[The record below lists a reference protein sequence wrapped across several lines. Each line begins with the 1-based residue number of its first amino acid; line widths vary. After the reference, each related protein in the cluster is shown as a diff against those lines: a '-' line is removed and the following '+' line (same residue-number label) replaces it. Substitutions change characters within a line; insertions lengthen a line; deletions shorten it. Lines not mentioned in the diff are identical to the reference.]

1 MNLHRLL
8 QIRGFL
14 GYFARTYRW
23 GNPYMKGLHLTVDG
37 WRPGCDPDTGW
48 KTPARKRSILEQD
61 EDGDWYEVEQVDEP
75 AVAPEC
81 VPPSPRLQR
90 DLEFLE
96 ELLEGDEPVSELVR
110 AGKTSVGYLLGDA
123 SGQGF
128 GSGLFDGHGV
138 AYEAATWAPTAQ
150 AMSSN
155 WREASNLTDRVL
167 RLVREGKISGGELII
182 FTDNTTFE
190 STFYKGYS
198 SVSKELTDLI
208 FDLRR
213 AEREAGCIVHV
224 VHIAGTRMKASGI
237 DGLSRGDLY
246 EGIMKGESPL
256 KYIPLDEGA
265 VSRSQGRVRD
275 WIDSWWLNAEGA
287 PILGKKLRLLEPV
300 DWFELYDIDS
310 PRLWSPP
317 PGAMETVIELFN
329 EDRLAH
335 PSMSHVFVIPRLM
348 THLFRRS
355 LGKDADLMFEAA
367 SGSWFWPLSM
377 HEPLIVAIVLPI
389 VHVPR
394 HRGPWVLRSSELS
407 KHAAAELQSGFKH
420 PEVRGAI
427 KLHDLDC
434 PVPSLREDPERWS
447 GIVLRE
453 FLETA
458 ARDHPPLSDGL
469 LRGLL
474 HYLPERSV
482 PHPRQAG

>member
-1 MNLHRLL
+1 MRRR
-8 QIRGFL
+8 RG
-14 GYFARTYRW
+14 
-23 GNPYMKGLHLTVDG
+23 P
-37 WRPGCDPDTGW
+37 
-48 KTPARKRSILEQD
+48 
-61 EDGDWYEVEQVDEP
+61 
-75 AVAPEC
+75 
-81 VPPSPRLQR
+81 PRLKLCLQ
-90 DLEFLE
+90 
-96 ELLEGDEPVSELVR
+96 
-110 AGKTSVGYLLGDA
+110 T
-123 SGQGF
+123 
-128 GSGLFDGHGV
+128 
-138 AYEAATWAPTAQ
+138 
-150 AMSSN
+150 SN

-167 RLVREGKISGGELII
+167 RLVREGEISGGELII

-329 EDRLAH
+329 EDRL
-335 PSMSHVFVIPRLM
+335 
-348 THLFRRS
+348 
-355 LGKDADLMFEAA
+355 
-367 SGSWFWPLSM
+367 
-377 HEPLIVAIVLPI
+377 
-389 VHVPR
+389 
-394 HRGPWVLRSSELS
+394 
-407 KHAAAELQSGFKH
+407 
-420 PEVRGAI
+420 
-427 KLHDLDC
+427 
-434 PVPSLREDPERWS
+434 
-447 GIVLRE
+447 
-453 FLETA
+453 
-458 ARDHPPLSDGL
+458 
-469 LRGLL
+469 
-474 HYLPERSV
+474 V